1 MEFCTNAFLKIT
13 TTTTKNNQT
22 KKQPETKAPLSCI
35 WKLLDLELA
44 QTKELLFI
52 IYIFALSTQFF
63 EFTEAVCLKYRPSL
77 VLLNF

>member
-1 MEFCTNAFLKIT
+1 MIKQQHSRQREVNFKLKDS
-13 TTTTKNNQT
+13 KLQT
-22 KKQPETKAPLSCI
+22 GRTVVFAIHI

-44 QTKELLFI
+44 QNKELLFI